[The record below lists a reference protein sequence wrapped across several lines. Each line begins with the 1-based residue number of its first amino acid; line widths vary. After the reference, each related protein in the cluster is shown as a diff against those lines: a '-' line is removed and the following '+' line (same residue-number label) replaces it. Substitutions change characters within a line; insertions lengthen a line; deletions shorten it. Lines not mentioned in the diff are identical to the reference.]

1 MPLGGF
7 RLNGLG
13 KLLSLGPEI
22 FVVDTA
28 TTTTTSLVIPSTVEV
43 GDGLVIFELKD
54 GFGSAPSGW
63 TQTRQDAP
71 IGTLRGV
78 IYRKTAVS
86 GDIGAT
92 VTLSLSGGAFVEAIL
107 IVARRNNP
115 STAVTLDNLNVGS
128 SEGIASSTVF
138 PSAPSLTFSRYASTG
153 AIATRNSGNTNFTE
167 YSSSTRN
174 YIRIFPY
181 FTDADTS
188 NFAVSMSDGGTANF
202 IQSGSILLS

>member
-13 KLLSLGPEI
+13 KLLALGPEI
-22 FVVDTA
+22 FVAGTA

-54 GFGSAPSGW
+54 AGQSTPSGW
-63 TQTRQDAP
+63 TLTRQDAP

-92 VTLSLSGGAFVEAIL
+92 VTLGNGSTFVEAIL

-115 STAVTLDNLNVGS
+115 STAVTVDNLNVGS
-128 SEGIASSTVF
+128 SEGIASSTVY
-138 PSAPSLTFSRYASTG
+138 PGAPSLSFARYASTG